1 MTRPKEDS
9 TRRRMVDALAHVL
22 PRSVRLASGKGNRVL
37 VNGAP
42 LRMEWVGRGW
52 LSDIRPILDTL
63 PEKPDIVAARR
74 MSPGARDALA
84 KAGIGWVD
92 ETGAAEIAHGTIV
105 VSREGR
111 AQTAEQSL
119 PHWTPSV
126 LGVAEAILCGTT
138 ATVAAMREA
147 TDLSTGSCANALRFL
162 TTEGLLTTDAERGP
176 RSARHIVDAGRLL
189 DAYAAAA
196 AAAAPTQPSVQV
208 GVVWN
213 DPVAGLARVGAK
225 WDALG
230 RRWACTGAAAAS
242 VLAPYLTTFATVDV
256 YVGAETIAGLTAA
269 AEDAGLRPIEGG
281 RLILRPF
288 PTAVSL
294 RLSVRKRRLWLA
306 PWPRVY
312 VDLRA
317 SGVRGEEA
325 AEHLREVLHA
335 G

>member
-1 MTRPKEDS
+1 MPPPQEDP
-9 TRRRMVDALAHVL
+9 TRRRMVNALAHVL
-22 PRSVRLASGKGNRVL
+22 PRSVRLASGKGNHVL

-52 LSDIRPILDTL
+52 LNDIRPILVTL

-119 PHWTPSV
+119 SHWTPAV
-126 LGVAEAILCGTT
+126 LGVAEAILCGTR

-147 TDLSTGSCANALRFL
+147 TGLSTGSCANALRFL
-162 TTEGLLTTDAERGP
+162 TTEELLTTNAERGP
-176 RSARHIVDAGRLL
+176 RAARTVVSAGRLL
-189 DAYAAAA
+189 DDYATAAL
-196 AAAAPTQPSVQV
+196 AAPPQPSVQV

-213 DPVAGLARVGAK
+213 DPVAGLARAGAK

-256 YVGAETIAGLTAA
+256 YIETETIAGLSAA
-269 AEDAGLRPIEGG
+269 AEDVGLRPIEGG

-288 PTAVSL
+288 PTAASQ
-294 RLSVRKRRLWLA
+294 RLSARKQSLWLA

-312 VDLRA
+312 VDLRT

>member
-1 MTRPKEDS
+1 
-9 TRRRMVDALAHVL
+9 MVNALAHVL

-52 LSDIRPILDTL
+52 LNDVRPILDAL
-63 PEKPDIVAARR
+63 PERPDIVAARR

-105 VSREGR
+105 ISREGR

-119 PHWTPSV
+119 SHWTPSV
-126 LGVAEAILCGTT
+126 LGVAEALLCGTT

-147 TDLSTGSCANALRFL
+147 TGLSTGSCANALRFL
-162 TTEGLLTTDAERGP
+162 VTEGLLTTDAERGP
-176 RSARHIVDAGRLL
+176 HAARRIADAGRLL

-196 AAAAPTQPSVQV
+196 LAARTQPSVQV

-230 RRWACTGAAAAS
+230 RRWACTGPAAAS
-242 VLAPYLTTFATVDV
+242 VLAPYLTAFATVDV
-256 YVGAETIAGLTAA
+256 YIETETVAGLTAA

-281 RLILRPF
+281 RLTLRPF
-288 PTAVSL
+288 PTAASQ
-294 RLSVRKRRLWLA
+294 RLSVRKQRLWLA
-306 PWPRVY
+306 SWPRVY

-325 AEHLREVLHA
+325 AEHLREVLNA

>member
-1 MTRPKEDS
+1 
-9 TRRRMVDALAHVL
+9 
-22 PRSVRLASGKGNRVL
+22 
-37 VNGAP
+37 
-42 LRMEWVGRGW
+42 
-52 LSDIRPILDTL
+52 
-63 PEKPDIVAARR
+63 
-74 MSPGARDALA
+74 MSPGARDVLA

-92 ETGAAEIAHGTIV
+92 ETGAAEIAHGTMII
-105 VSREGR
+105 SREGR
-111 AQTAEQSL
+111 AQTAEPSL
-119 PHWTPSV
+119 TRWTPSV
-126 LGVAEAILCGTT
+126 LGVAEAILCGTP

-162 TTEGLLTTDAERGP
+162 ATEGLLTTDAERGP
-176 RSARHIVDAGRLL
+176 RAARRIADADRLL

-196 AAAAPTQPSVQV
+196 AAAPTQPSVHV

-230 RRWACTGAAAAS
+230 RRWACTGTAAAS

-256 YVGAETIAGLTAA
+256 YVETGTIAGLTAA

-288 PTAVSL
+288 PTAASL
-294 RLSVRKRRLWLA
+294 RLSARKRRLWLA

-325 AEHLREVLHA
+325 AEHLREVLGA

>member
-1 MTRPKEDS
+1 
-9 TRRRMVDALAHVL
+9 MVNALAHVL
-22 PRSVRLASGKGNRVL
+22 PRSVRVASGKGDRVL

-42 LRMEWVGRGW
+42 LRMEWAGRGW

-111 AQTAEQSL
+111 AQTTDQTLS
-119 PHWTPSV
+119 HWTPAV
-126 LGVAEAILCGTT
+126 LGVAEAILCGTR
-138 ATVAAMREA
+138 ATVAAMQEV
-147 TDLSTGSCANALRFL
+147 TGLSTGSCANALRFL
-162 TTEGLLTTDAERGP
+162 TTEGLLTTGAERGP
-176 RSARHIVDAGRLL
+176 RAARRVADACRLL
-189 DAYAAAA
+189 DAYATA
-196 AAAAPTQPSVQV
+196 AAAAPVQPSVHV
-208 GVVWN
+208 GVAWS
-213 DPVAGLARVGAK
+213 DPVAGLAQVGAK
-225 WDALG
+225 WNALG

-256 YVGAETIAGLTAA
+256 YIETETIAGLSAA
-269 AEDAGLRPIEGG
+269 AEDVGLRPIEGG

-288 PTAVSL
+288 PTAASQ
-294 RLSVRKRRLWLA
+294 RLSVRKQRLWVA

>member
-1 MTRPKEDS
+1 MVRPTEDP
-9 TRRRMVDALAHVL
+9 TRRRMLNVLAHVL
-22 PRSVRLASGKGNRVL
+22 PRSVRVTSGQGGRVL

-42 LRMEWVGRGW
+42 LRMEWAGRGW
-52 LSDIRPILDTL
+52 LSDVRPIVGRVR
-63 PEKPDIVAARR
+63 ERPDIVAARQ

-105 VSREGR
+105 ISREGR

-119 PHWTPSV
+119 SRWTPSV

-138 ATVAAMREA
+138 ATVAAIREA
-147 TDLSTGSCANALRFL
+147 TGLSTGSCANALRFL

-176 RSARHIVDAGRLL
+176 RAARHVVDAGHLL
-189 DAYAAAA
+189 DAYATA
-196 AAAAPTQPSVQV
+196 AAAAPAQPSVQV
-208 GVVWN
+208 GIAWS
-213 DPVAGLARVGAK
+213 DPVAGLAKVGAR

-230 RRWACTGAAAAS
+230 LRWACTGTAAAS
-242 VLAPYLTTFATVDV
+242 VLAPYLTTFATVGV
-256 YVGAETIAGLTAA
+256 YIETETIAGLTAA
-269 AEDAGLRPIEGG
+269 AEDVGLRPIEGG

-288 PTAVSL
+288 PTAASQ
-294 RLSVRKRRLWLA
+294 RLSVRKQRLWLA

-312 VDLRA
+312 IDLRA

>member
-1 MTRPKEDS
+1 
-9 TRRRMVDALAHVL
+9 MVNALAHVL
-22 PRSVRLASGKGNRVL
+22 PRSVRVASGNGDRVL

-42 LRMEWVGRGW
+42 LRMEWAGRGW
-52 LSDIRPILDTL
+52 LSDIRPVLDKL
-63 PEKPDIVAARR
+63 PERPDIVAARR

-111 AQTAEQSL
+111 AQTTERSL
-119 PHWTPSV
+119 SHWTPAV
-126 LGVAEAILCGTT
+126 LGVAEAILCDTR
-138 ATVAAMREA
+138 ATVAAMRE
-147 TDLSTGSCANALRFL
+147 TTGLSTGSCANALRFL
-162 TTEGLLTTDAERGP
+162 TREGLLTTGAERGP
-176 RSARHIVDAGRLL
+176 RAARHVVDAGRLL
-189 DAYAAAA
+189 DAYATAAL
-196 AAAAPTQPSVQV
+196 AAPTQPSVQV
-208 GVVWN
+208 GVVWS
-213 DPVAGLARVGAK
+213 DPVAALARAGAK
-225 WDALG
+225 WDAVG
-230 RRWACTGAAAAS
+230 RRWACTGPAAAS

-256 YVGAETIAGLTAA
+256 YIEAETIAGLSAA
-269 AEDAGLRPIEGG
+269 AEDVGLRPIEGG

-288 PTAVSL
+288 PTAASQ

>member
-1 MTRPKEDS
+1 MPPPQENS
-9 TRRRMVDALAHVL
+9 TRQRMVNALTHVL
-22 PRSVRLASGKGNRVL
+22 PRSVRVASGKGNRVL

-52 LSDIRPILDTL
+52 LSDIRPIFDTL

-111 AQTAEQSL
+111 AQTDEQSL
-119 PHWTPSV
+119 SHWTTSV
-126 LGVAEAILCGTT
+126 LGVAEAVLCGTT

-147 TDLSTGSCANALRFL
+147 TGLSTGSCANALRFL
-162 TTEGLLTTDAERGP
+162 ATEGLLTTDAERGP
-176 RSARHIVDAGRLL
+176 RAARRIADAGHLL
-189 DAYAAAA
+189 DAYAAA

-213 DPVAGLARVGAK
+213 DPVAGLARLGAK

-256 YVGAETIAGLTAA
+256 YIEAETIAGLSAV
-269 AEDAGLRPIEGG
+269 AEDVGLRPIEGG

-288 PTAVSL
+288 PTAASQ